1 MTSAPRVLT
10 IAHNHPDLHPGGAE
24 IVARDLAT
32 ALRAAGSPSLF
43 LACVNRLHRRP
54 RGGSGFQAMGASPDE
69 MLLWAG
75 RFDLFH
81 QSQLDL
87 DGLVPD
93 LAALL
98 TGFAPDV
105 VHVHHTL
112 LLGVEMLFLVRRVLP
127 RARIVFTLH
136 DYLPICPNDG
146 QMVTS
151 TGALCDGP
159 RPDACA
165 ACVGD
170 RTAEDVVRRE
180 RHLKTLLGLV
190 DVFVAPSRFL
200 RDRFVAWGLPA
211 DRIVVVANARPAGPV
226 APHRPA
232 PADGRRSAFT
242 FFGNLTPYKGADVLL
257 DAAGRLAADGRDFTL
272 EVHGGAAVP
281 APALSA
287 ALAAKAA
294 ATGGRATLHGAYRPD
309 ALPGLMARADWVVV
323 PSIWWENAPLVIREA
338 FRHGR
343 PVICSG
349 IGGMAEAVRDGI
361 DGLHARPGDA
371 ADLAR
376 TMRRAMETP
385 GLWDRLAAAV
395 PPVPDM
401 SDAVAA
407 HLAVY
412 ATEAPARSLA
422 G

>member
-1 MTSAPRVLT
+1 MTAPRVLT

-24 IVARDLAT
+24 ILARDLAG
-32 ALRAAGSPSLF
+32 ALRGAGSPSLF
-43 LACVNRLHRRP
+43 LACVNRAHREPRP
-54 RGGSGFQAMGASPDE
+54 GTAFQALGPSPDE

-93 LAALL
+93 LADLL

-112 LLGVEMLFLVRRVLP
+112 LLGAEMLFLVRRTLP

-146 QMVTS
+146 QMVT
-151 TGALCDGP
+151 TAGALCEAA

-165 ACVGD
+165 ACLKD
-170 RTAEDVVRRE
+170 RTAEEVVRRE

-211 DRIVVVANARPAGPV
+211 DRIVVIPNARPAADP

-232 PADGRRSAFT
+232 AADGRRNAFA

-257 DAAGRLAADGRDFTL
+257 DAAARLAADGHDFTL
-272 EVHGGAAVP
+272 EVHGGAAFQD
-281 APALSA
+281 PALA
-287 ALAAKAA
+287 DALAAKAA
-294 ATGGRATLHGAYRPD
+294 ATGGRATLHGAYRTE
-309 ALPGLMARADWVVV
+309 AHRALMARADWVVV
-323 PSIWWENAPLVIREA
+323 PSVWWENAPLVIQEA
-338 FRHGR
+338 FRHRR

-349 IGGMAEAVRDGI
+349 IGGMAEAVRDGV

-376 TMRRAMETP
+376 VLRRAMETP

-395 PPVPDM
+395 PTVPDM
-401 SDAVAA
+401 ADAVAA
-407 HLAVY
+407 HRAVY
-412 ATEAPARSLA
+412 RMDAPARSLA

>member
-1 MTSAPRVLT
+1 MTAPRVLT

-24 IVARDLAT
+24 LFARDLAT
-32 ALRAAGSPSLF
+32 ALRTAGSPSLF
-43 LACVNRLHRRP
+43 LACVNRAHRSRRP
-54 RGGSGFQAMGASPDE
+54 GTAFQAVGRSPDE

-98 TGFAPDV
+98 AGFAPDV

-136 DYLPICPNDG
+136 DYLPICANDG
-146 QMVTS
+146 QMVT
-151 TGALCDGP
+151 TDGALCEAA

-165 ACVGD
+165 ACLKD
-170 RTAEDVVRRE
+170 RTAEEIVRRE

-211 DRIVVVANARPAGPV
+211 DRIVVIANARPAADP
-226 APHRPA
+226 APHRPVA
-232 PADGRRSAFT
+232 TDGRRDAFA
-242 FFGNLTPYKGADVLL
+242 FFGNLTPYKGAGVLL
-257 DAAGRLAADGRDFTL
+257 DAGRRLADQGHAFTL
-272 EVHGGAAVP
+272 DVHGGGAFQD
-281 APALSA
+281 PALMA
-287 ALAAKAA
+287 DLNAKADA
-294 ATGGRATLHGAYRPD
+294 CAGHATLHGAYRPE
-309 ALPGLMARADWVVV
+309 ALSALMARTDWVVV
-323 PSIWWENAPLVIREA
+323 PSIWWENAPLVIQEA
-338 FRHGR
+338 FRHRR

-385 GLWDRLAAAV
+385 GLWDRLVGGV
-395 PPVPDM
+395 PAVPDM
-401 SDAVAA
+401 IDAVAA
-407 HLAVY
+407 HRAVY
-412 ATEAPARSLA
+412 GLDAPARSLA